1 MDAKTLRETTRADYR
16 GGRKLYLKEFA
27 GPLDDW
33 EVEIASAPVIAL
45 SVMPAYEKCDRNS
58 LIAVGLSSVSNG
70 RDFVDICNYSR
81 FDKDRLR
88 AEVLLDSVSQV
99 TGVEEKFEAM
109 PPGLSASEFVFKH

>member
-1 MDAKTLRETTRADYR
+1 
-16 GGRKLYLKEFA
+16 
-27 GPLDDW
+27 
-33 EVEIASAPVIAL
+33 VEIASAPVIAL